1 MTFFSDDVT
10 DISFV
15 EATGFWVL
23 FLNCK
28 AVKDARRKSTLENF
42 VQANSVTW
50 ERPAT
55 A

>member
-1 MTFFSDDVT
+1 MTFYEDDIT

-28 AVKDARRKSTLENF
+28 AVKDARRKSTLEKL
-42 VQANSVTW
+42 VKTNSVPW
-50 ERPAT
+50 GRP
-55 A
+55 